1 MCSALS
7 AEGYE
12 FMQMHNDRE
21 ATYGERTEYM
31 GSSHYYEPFSQQTFQ
46 QQAYYPPLSSYGPT
60 TSQQKPFMGV
70 PPFSDVRFAALL
82 SYSGGWLTGL
92 LFMLLG
98 GRDRFIR
105 FHALQSLVFFG
116 AINLLDFGLFISVAI
131 LVHHVYIMFIPF
143 ILTFLFLNFIT
154 FVCWIVVMVQAARGV
169 YFKLPFVGDWVAR
182 RFDLHALPRW

>member
-1 MCSALS
+1 
-7 AEGYE
+7 
-12 FMQMHNDRE
+12 MQMHNDRE
-21 ATYGERTEYM
+21 DSYGERTEYM

-60 TSQQKPFMGV
+60 FSHQKPFTGV
-70 PPFSDVRFAALL
+70 PPLSDARFAALL

-92 LFMLLG
+92 LFLFLG